1 MKAITKALGIGVFL
15 LIAAH
20 STVPESVYEY
30 LGRLMFCVVF
40 TVMLYFI
47 MRRKEK

>member
-15 LIAAH
+15 VIAAH
-20 STVPESVYEY
+20 STIPNSVYEY
-30 LGRLMFCVVF
+30 LGRLTFCVVF
-40 TVMLYFI
+40 TIVLYFS

>member
-1 MKAITKALGIGVFL
+1 MKAITKALGIWVFL

-20 STVPESVYEY
+20 STVPEDVYEY
-30 LGRLMFCVVF
+30 LGRLTVCVVV
-40 TVMLYFI
+40 TGVLYFI